1 MNRRTVISLLGG
13 AAAWPL
19 AAQAQQPV
27 RLPII
32 GLLGAGT
39 AVGQSQW
46 TAALV
51 QRLRELGWN
60 EGRTIAIQYR
70 WADGRR
76 ERYDEIAAEFVQL
89 RVDVIVTQGAAAV
102 AARRATSAIP
112 IVFALAGDP
121 VGAGLV
127 ASLARPGGNVTGLSL
142 QQADLAGKRLALL
155 REMLPGLRRLA
166 VMANPENLQTA
177 LEMREVHAAAEAL
190 QLELSILEIRSAQD
204 ITRAFANLASRAEA
218 LYVVADPIVL
228 SNRMQINI
236 LAAGERLPTMHGS
249 REQVEAGGL
258 ISYGA
263 GYSDLWRRAGDYIDK
278 ILRGVRPADIPI
290 EQPTKFELVVN
301 LAAAVA
307 LRIDLPPTLLARADE
322 AIE

>member
-322 AIE
+322 AVE